1 MKDILLRQSG
11 ADIRITVSDEDY
23 EKILEAGHIIREEG
37 LNTVVVSLE

>member
-23 EKILEAGHIIREEG
+23 EKILDAGHIIKEEG
-37 LNTVVVSLE
+37 LNPAVVTLR